1 MCLNASASI
10 TFARTWLFL
19 IAHFN
24 INRNNLTNQMGS
36 IKTNPAGLPAFFLP
50 QATLEWLC
58 LAALVFFALLHLG
71 ASSQANKCCDVG
83 LAEELLTLGYWPVL
97 HF

>member
-1 MCLNASASI
+1 MLECIS
-10 TFARTWLFL
+10 
-19 IAHFN
+19 FN
-24 INRNNLTNQMGS
+24 NICTYLGIFDRSLINRNNLTNQMGS

-58 LAALVFFALLHLG
+58 LAALVFFTLLHLG
-71 ASSQANKCCDVG
+71 ASSQANKCCNVG